1 MLLLFG
7 APLAVS
13 CSSSNSAAPGG
24 SGGFAAMSSAPVG
37 GMSAFAGGTNA
48 GASTGMTSAG
58 GGTPSPIG
66 MGGAGTTGASSG
78 GANASGGSG
87 PVGAGGTG
95 AVASGGAPAAG
106 GHTGECNDVYVD
118 CNHDMTDGCETNTD
132 TDAMNCGA
140 CGMACPSAPNATPY
154 CFVGQCHYGC
164 APGFGD
170 CNEKPDDGCEV
181 NLLSDKDNCGACRL
195 SCGDTECLNGGCKCA
210 GSSVKPKK
218 IPLDMYIVFDESQS
232 MSDNVNGGSKWS
244 VIVGAL
250 TSFVQNMG
258 SAGLGVGLTY
268 FPLPLPSGVPG
279 TCGMDS
285 DCKVNGTDYGPCVAD
300 ASTHL
305 LLVCGKTDSCVA
317 TNYKAEVPI
326 DTLPGVAQ
334 AIVTSLGMHGPTGF
348 TPTYPALQAGY
359 DYTKTWATNHPDHK
373 TILVLATDGDP
384 TTCDAT
390 TNNVQ
395 TIAANLVTPANSGPQ
410 PILTFVIGVG
420 SSLTSLNAIAQAG
433 GTGQALIVDTGSAD
447 PGGDFLAAMKKI
459 GASPL
464 LGCQYSIPAPSM
476 GTTDFTK
483 VNVQL
488 TPDGGTPT
496 VLKKVGN
503 KAGCSP
509 TDGGW
514 YYDNNTTPTQIIL
527 CDSTCTAINSGTSVE
542 VDVVLGCA
550 SIG

>member
-1 MLLLFG
+1 MIG
-7 APLAVS
+7 IPI
-13 CSSSNSAAPGG
+13 
-24 SGGFAAMSSAPVG
+24 G
-37 GMSAFAGGTNA
+37 GMSVFAGGSS
-48 GASTGMTSAG
+48 GASTGMSAG
-58 GGTPSPIG
+58 A
-66 MGGAGTTGASSG
+66 GGAPPATGVAGAGVAGASRG
-78 GANASGGSG
+78 GASASGGSG
-87 PVGAGGTG
+87 PVGAGG
-95 AVASGGAPAAG
+95 APAAT
-106 GHTGECNDVYVD
+106 GHTGACNNVFKD
-118 CNHDMTDGCETNTD
+118 CNHDMGDGCETNTD

-140 CGMACPSAPNATPY
+140 CGTACPAAPNASAY
-154 CFVGQCHYGC
+154 CFIGQCHYGC

-170 CNEKPDDGCEV
+170 CNEKPDDGCEA
-181 NLLSDKDNCGACRL
+181 NLHSDKQNCGACRL

-232 MSDNVNGGSKWS
+232 MSENVNGGSKWS
-244 VIVGAL
+244 VIAGAL

-279 TCGMDS
+279 TCSMDS
-285 DCKVNGTDYGPCVAD
+285 DCMINGGADYGPCVAD
-300 ASTHL
+300 ASTHF
-305 LLVCGKTDSCVA
+305 LLVCGKTDACVA
-317 TNYKAEVPI
+317 TNNKAEVPI
-326 DTLPGVAQ
+326 GTLPGVSQ
-334 AIVTSLGMHGPTGF
+334 AIVSSLGMHAPVGF

-359 DYTKTWATNHPDHK
+359 DYTKMWAAAHPDHK

-395 TIAANLVTPANSGPQ
+395 TIASNLVTPANSGGQ

-420 SSLTSLNAIAQAG
+420 ASLTSLNAIAQAG
-433 GTGQALIVDTGSAD
+433 GTSQALIVDTGSAD

-459 GASPL
+459 GASPA
-464 LGCQYSIPAPSM
+464 LGCQYMIPAPSS
-476 GTTDFTK
+476 GAIDYSK

-488 TPDGGTPT
+488 TPEGGTPT
-496 VLKKVGN
+496 VLRKVGN

-527 CDSTCTAINSGTSVE
+527 CDSTCTAINNGTSVQ